1 MRRRLRAPLALAVV
15 GAVVGGLLTACVA
28 DETTIVAGSSVRVA
42 STEPFLSLND
52 RSRWGN
58 TAANRTIVAAVNSTF
73 ASYDE
78 HSELEFDESF
88 GAFEVVSNNPFIV
101 RYTLADTA
109 RWSDGTRVD
118 ATDLLLAWA
127 ANSGALNDAEFDPR
141 PFINNVTGEWL
152 RATPPGV
159 VWFDGAVSEGLQY
172 VTKTPE
178 LSADRRTIDFEF
190 DHFFIDWALVIN
202 VGLPAHVVAKRAL
215 RIDDPLEAKAAVVT
229 AIADNDRGALA
240 TLARAWNTAFT
251 IDQLARDA
259 SLRVSNGPYVIS
271 DIVEGET
278 VTLSANTNYRGS
290 KKPHYETVVVSIVSD
305 PRGEVAALQAG
316 TVDVIVPRPSAEVLE
331 DLDSLPGVTVGH
343 SHSAGYSHLDL
354 VMRGSLNGD
363 IENPQVRQAFVHT
376 IPVDALVAASVGEV
390 SKAPVRRL
398 SHTML
403 PGQAG
408 YEAAIS
414 AHEAVSHKN
423 VDIERARD
431 LLAQAGVLSP
441 IVCLLFDPANERR
454 AVEFELIRDSA
465 ARAGI
470 QVTGCAS
477 SDWVGLLGTPRS
489 YDAALFSWDQGNL
502 SVAGMRAIY
511 GTGERVNF
519 SHYSSERV
527 DALLSELEVARDA
540 ASQQRLR
547 AALDRELWADGYGMP
562 LYQSPVTVAWRDEV
576 SGVTPTPL
584 MRGILWNVWE
594 WSPPTL
600 ASDDP
605 GIGQAD

>member
-1 MRRRLRAPLALAVV
+1 MRTPLVLAVV
-15 GAVVGGLLTACVA
+15 GILVSGLLTACVA

-78 HSELEFDESF
+78 HSELELDESF
-88 GAFEVVSNNPFIV
+88 GAFEVISNNPFIV

-109 RWSDGTRVD
+109 HWSDGTPVD

-141 PFINNVTGEWL
+141 PFINNETGEWL

-215 RIDDPLEAKAAVVT
+215 RVDDPVEAKAAVVA
-229 AIADNDRGALA
+229 AIADGDRGALA

-278 VTLSANTNYRGS
+278 VTLTANANYRGS
-290 KKPHYETVVVSIVSD
+290 KKPRYETVVVSIVAD
-305 PRGEVAALQAG
+305 QVGEIAALEAG
-316 TVDVIVPRPSAEVLE
+316 TVDVIVPRPGAEVLAE
-331 DLDSLPGVTVGH
+331 LASLPGVTVKH
-343 SHSAGYSHLDL
+343 SYSASYAHLDL
-354 VMRGSLNGD
+354 VMRDSLNGD
-363 IENPQVRQAFVHT
+363 IENPQVRQAFLHT
-376 IPVDALVAASVGEV
+376 IPVDALVAASLGEV
-390 SKAPVRRL
+390 SDSPTRRL

-414 AHEAVSHKN
+414 AHEAVTRQK
-423 VDIERARD
+423 VDIELAES
-431 LLAQAGVLSP
+431 LLAQAGNTSP
-441 IVCLLFDPANERR
+441 VVCLLFDPANERR
-454 AVEFELIRDSA
+454 VVEFELIRDSA
-465 ARAGI
+465 GRAGI
-470 QVTGCAS
+470 RVTDCAS

-502 SVAGMRAIY
+502 SVAGLRAVY
-511 GTGERVNF
+511 GTGEKVNF

-527 DALLSELEVARDA
+527 DALLSELEVTRDA

-547 AALDRELWADGYGMP
+547 ASLDRELWTDGYGMP
-562 LYQSPVTVAWRDEV
+562 LYQSPVTVAWRDDV
-576 SGVTPTPL
+576 SGVMPTPL

-594 WSPPTL
+594 WNPPTPPG
-600 ASDDP
+600 SDP
-605 GIGQAD
+605 GARPAD

>member
-1 MRRRLRAPLALAVV
+1 MRRRVRAPLVLAVV
-15 GAVVGGLLTACVA
+15 GVLVGGLLTACVA
-28 DETTIVAGSSVRVA
+28 DETTIIAGSSVRVA

-58 TAANRTIVAAVNSTF
+58 STANRTIVAAVNSTF

-78 HSELEFDESF
+78 NSELEFDESF
-88 GAFEVVSNNPFIV
+88 GAFEVISSTPFIV

-109 RWSDGTRVD
+109 RWSDGTPVD

-127 ANSGALNDAEFDPR
+127 ANSGALNDAEFDPG
-141 PFINNVTGEWL
+141 PFINNETGEWL

-190 DHFFIDWALVIN
+190 DHFFVDWALVIN

-215 RIDDPLEAKAAVVT
+215 RVDDPLEAKAAVVN
-229 AIADNDRGALA
+229 AVADNDRGALA

-251 IDQLARDA
+251 VDQLARDA

-278 VTLSANTNYRGS
+278 VTLSANANYRGS
-290 KKPHYETVVVSIVSD
+290 KKPRYETVVVLIVTD
-305 PRGEVAALQAG
+305 PLGEVAALEAG
-316 TVDVIVPRPSAEVLE
+316 TVDVIVPRPSAEALE
-331 DLDSLPGVTVGH
+331 QLNSLSGVTVKH
-343 SHSAGYSHLDL
+343 AYSASYAHLDL
-354 VMRGSLNGD
+354 VMRDSLNGH

-376 IPVDALVAASVGEV
+376 IPVDALIAASLGEV
-390 SKAPVRRL
+390 SDSPVRRL

-414 AHEAVSHKN
+414 AHEVVAHRH
-423 VDIERARD
+423 VDIELATD
-431 LLAQAGVLSP
+431 LLAQAGVPSP

-454 AVEFELIRDSA
+454 VVEFELIRDSA
-465 ARAGI
+465 ASAGI
-470 QVTGCAS
+470 RVTSCAS
-477 SDWVGLLGTPRS
+477 SDWLGLLGTPRS
-489 YDAALFSWDQGNL
+489 YDAALFSWDQNNL
-502 SVAGMRAIY
+502 SVAGLRAIY
-511 GTGERVNF
+511 GTGEKVNF

-527 DALLSELEVARDA
+527 DALLSELEVTRDA
-540 ASQQRLR
+540 AAQQRLR
-547 AALDRELWADGYGMP
+547 ASLDRELWADGYGMP

-576 SGVTPTPL
+576 SGVAPTPL

-594 WSPPTL
+594 WTPPIP
-600 ASDDP
+600 ASGDP
-605 GIGQAD
+605 AA